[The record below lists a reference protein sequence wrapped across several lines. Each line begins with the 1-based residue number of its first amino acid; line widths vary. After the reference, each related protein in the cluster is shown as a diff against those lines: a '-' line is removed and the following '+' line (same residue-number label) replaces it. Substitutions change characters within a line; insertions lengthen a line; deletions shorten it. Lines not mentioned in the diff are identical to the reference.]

1 MNKKPPKPP
10 TAAETLARKKASKNS
25 GQNNQVTSNIPSI
38 PTSMGTGG
46 RGLPTPTNQYGPGK
60 NNQYGPARG
69 YKTVNPYKGKGVV
82 EGLYNYDQPGSPK
95 YKK

>member
-1 MNKKPPKPP
+1 MKSSDS
-10 TAAETLARKKASKNS
+10 ARELAKKKASKNG
-25 GQNNQVTSNIPSI
+25 GQNSRVTSNIPSI

-46 RGLPTPTNQYGPGK
+46 VGLPTPTNQYGPGK
-60 NNQYGPARG
+60 NNQYGSARG